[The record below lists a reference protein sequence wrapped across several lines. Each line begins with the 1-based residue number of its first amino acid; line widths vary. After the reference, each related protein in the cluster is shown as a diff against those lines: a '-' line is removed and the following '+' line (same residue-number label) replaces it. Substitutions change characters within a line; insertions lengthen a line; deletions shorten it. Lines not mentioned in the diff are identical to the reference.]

1 MVPKAHLKK
10 LFSTATMVSLSLS
23 LIAGCS
29 TPPASS
35 PASESGTPT
44 TSTSTEAPAATAN
57 LQPKKGGTIT
67 IGIANEPDQLDIHK
81 TGMAVANQI
90 AGNLGASLVT
100 QDPDTLEFKPYLAE
114 SWEVSEDG
122 KTWTFKIRT
131 GVKFHDGTDMT
142 AKSIAETYQRALD
155 PATAAKVA
163 GSNLSEVESV
173 EAPDDT
179 TLVLHLKQPFAPLL
193 QFLSDPGWLQPLSM
207 QAIAQAGDKY
217 GRQPVGVGPW
227 KFEKWENGQS
237 ISFTRNEEFAWA
249 DPIFKNQGA
258 PYADRLVYR
267 FISENQTL
275 LAALDSGSIDIARGV
290 VAKDVAKYR
299 DNPQFEVKE
308 MLRNGLGLFVMLNT
322 RRPVFQEIEVRQAL
336 NKAINKEAI
345 MKAVIQGEGVVSYGP
360 LPPSL
365 FGYDEGVQEYG
376 LKYQVEEAKA
386 LLEKAGYTKNAQG
399 LYEKGGKP
407 LKLDLLT
414 QTGTWAQASQLIQ
427 AMLKDIGVEVNIVT
441 LEWGALV
448 DTATKGSFD
457 MTLMG
462 YTLND
467 PDVLYLFLHSSQADN
482 GLNFSYVKDEKM
494 DELLVKG
501 RTTVDS
507 AARKDV
513 YKEIQKYV
521 VDQAWWVPIYT
532 EKQFNVV
539 RKPVEGVGIHPL
551 RGLMYHDSWVI
562 Q

>member
-29 TPPASS
+29 TPPAST

-193 QFLSDPGWLQPLSM
+193 QFLSDPGWLQPLSL

-249 DPIFKNQGA
+249 DPIFQNQGA

-322 RRPVFQEIEVRQAL
+322 RRPAFQEIEVRQAL

-365 FGYDEGVQEYG
+365 FGYDEGVMDYG

-482 GLNFSYVKDEKM
+482 GLNFSYVKDAKM

-551 RGLMYHDSWVI
+551 RGLMYHDSWVN